1 MRYIYEMCVFDVE
14 RKVLVVQC
22 ESAGEKEFRMEVY

>member
-1 MRYIYEMCVFDVE
+1 MKCVFDVE
-14 RKVLVVQC
+14 RKVLVIRC